1 MKKVLIKF
9 PVAKANEIADIMGI
23 NGFVNLVSWSES
35 GALFDNVIKMYV
47 AYDSAKEDTVLA
59 RFQTYIQ
66 KS

>member
-9 PVAKANEIADIMGI
+9 PVAKAAEIADIMGT
-23 NGFVNLVSWSES
+23 NGFINLCSWSES
-35 GALFDNVIKMYV
+35 GALFDNVIKMWV
-47 AYDSAKEDTVLA
+47 AYPGDKEDTVLA